1 MPLSA
6 STCRYVAN
14 AERTE
19 ERLSAEIGRL
29 CGVVEHLKLEMARQV
44 RSPLIMIM
52 MSGASQARDG
62 APGAISLDYDDDEEW
77 SILRALECVRWPR
90 IASDGL
96 HAQVGVASV
105 REYEETR
112 LRKARERETQL
123 LELRQQESR
132 LAARLTFEERKAL
145 STAAK
150 KLRDSMAKDE
160 KELSALEHKLRPAHE
175 KSDKLKV
182 LYNKAN
188 SLIASQNTAL
198 QLQVCFCITGA
209 G

>member
-62 APGAISLDYDDDEEW
+62 APCACSRMRQR
-77 SILRALECVRWPR
+77 LRMASNGLFLPLM
-90 IASDGL
+90 ASDGL
-96 HAQVGVASV
+96 CLPRAG
-105 REYEETR
+105 
-112 LRKARERETQL
+112 ARV
-123 LELRQQESR
+123 
-132 LAARLTFEERKAL
+132 
-145 STAAK
+145 
-150 KLRDSMAKDE
+150 D
-160 KELSALEHKLRPAHE
+160 
-175 KSDKLKV
+175 
-182 LYNKAN
+182 
-188 SLIASQNTAL
+188 
-198 QLQVCFCITGA
+198 
-209 G
+209 